1 MFRAIVLAAALF
13 SAPTVALAQEAP
25 AEPPAASAEVEF
37 EAKADA
43 FAARM
48 QTMAGEMQTAI
59 INAGDDTA
67 KKDTDLDAIEA
78 RYQPEVEAFAG
89 VVEAFVNAQAAGA
102 PPEQR
107 ASVDGAI
114 AAALARVRAYPQQVR
129 TQVEA
134 AVQAARNAG

>member
-1 MFRAIVLAAALF
+1 MFRAIVLAVALC
-13 SAPTVALAQEAP
+13 SASSVALAQEAA
-25 AEPPAASAEVEF
+25 AELPAAAAEVEF
-37 EAKADA
+37 DAKADA

-48 QTMAGEMQTAI
+48 QTMAADMQTAI
-59 INAGDDTA
+59 INAGDDAA
-67 KKDTDLDAIEA
+67 KKDADLDAIEA

-107 ASVDGAI
+107 ASVDSTI
-114 AAALARVRAYPQQVR
+114 AAALTRVRAYPQQVR
-129 TQVEA
+129 AQVEA